1 MVFRMMIFSS
11 NIQIASDV
19 EACMEIT
26 IVVRQLTK
34 EMKWKFGGEQ
44 AVRELAD
51 QLQQCQFHQPGGIQ
65 GQLGSE
71 RSALFGRF
79 LRFTF
84 LTTHRVGRDIF
95 LGIMGRMP
103 WIKSKRNP
111 EGL

>member
-1 MVFRMMIFSS
+1 MF
-11 NIQIASDV
+11 
-19 EACMEIT
+19 E
-26 IVVRQLTK
+26 
-34 EMKWKFGGEQ
+34 
-44 AVRELAD
+44 
-51 QLQQCQFHQPGGIQ
+51 
-65 GQLGSE
+65 
-71 RSALFGRF
+71 RF